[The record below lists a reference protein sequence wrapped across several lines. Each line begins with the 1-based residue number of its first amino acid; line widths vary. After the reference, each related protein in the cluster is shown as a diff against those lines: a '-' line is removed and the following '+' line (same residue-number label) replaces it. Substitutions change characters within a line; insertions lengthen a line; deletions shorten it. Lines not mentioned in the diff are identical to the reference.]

1 MIKQFKI
8 IENIYMRLVANEKT
22 RNRFASSSNFK
33 GGKCMPDFL
42 RHLKFKKEQKKN
54 EFANICQ

>member
-8 IENIYMRLVANEKT
+8 IENIDMRLVANEKT

-42 RHLKFKKEQKKN
+42 RHLKFKKE
-54 EFANICQ
+54 